1 MVNKRD
7 FFENYQ
13 PLQNF
18 QTLNPTDR
26 EKYLKLY
33 SRYTM
38 EELHKK
44 LAMDGSDP
52 TISDLIL
59 KLYGIYETNKFK
71 GGVGIQAARLVCNS
85 IYRISSYSF
94 LGNYSF
100 LNFVLCT
107 VTFAHSTYRCGNYS
121 REETIQGRKLFAEIR
136 YVHSKK

>member
-1 MVNKRD
+1 MINKRD

-18 QTLNPTDR
+18 QTMNPTDR

-38 EELHKK
+38 EDLHKK

-71 GGVGIQAARLVCNS
+71 GGVGIQAARLECNLIYLVCDIKQGGLQKNG
-85 IYRISSYSF
+85 
-94 LGNYSF
+94 GNTRF
-100 LNFVLCT
+100 WFFRLRGQLLTLIMLQKLNQSL
-107 VTFAHSTYRCGNYS
+107 
-121 REETIQGRKLFAEIR
+121 
-136 YVHSKK
+136 

>member
-1 MVNKRD
+1 MVIGFLNLVSVDAKERSKRV

-18 QTLNPTDR
+18 QTMNPTDR
-26 EKYLKLY
+26 EKFLKLY

-71 GGVGIQAARLVCNS
+71 GGVGIQAARLECNF
-85 IYRISSYSF
+85 IH
-94 LGNYSF
+94 L
-100 LNFVLCT
+100 L
-107 VTFAHSTYRCGNYS
+107 
-121 REETIQGRKLFAEIR
+121 
-136 YVHSKK
+136 

>member
-1 MVNKRD
+1 MSNFCSNSLINIVNKRD

-13 PLQNF
+13 PVQNF

-38 EELHKK
+38 EDLHKK
-44 LAMDGSDP
+44 LTMDGSDP

-71 GGVGIQAARLVCNS
+71 GGVGIQAARLVL
-85 IYRISSYSF
+85 R
-94 LGNYSF
+94 
-100 LNFVLCT
+100 
-107 VTFAHSTYRCGNYS
+107 H
-121 REETIQGRKLFAEIR
+121 
-136 YVHSKK
+136 

>member
-1 MVNKRD
+1 MSNFCSNSLIKIVNKRD

-13 PLQNF
+13 PVQNF

-38 EELHKK
+38 EELYQK

-71 GGVGIQAARLVCNS
+71 GGVGIQAARLECNFICLVCD
-85 IYRISSYSF
+85 IK
-94 LGNYSF
+94 
-100 LNFVLCT
+100 
-107 VTFAHSTYRCGNYS
+107 
-121 REETIQGRKLFAEIR
+121 QGGLQN
-136 YVHSKK
+136 